1 MGKSAGKWNTSSV
14 IYGGEKECVKYFDG
28 EICREMEHF
37 QCYIRRREGMR
48 KIF

>member
-28 EICREMEHF
+28 EILQGNGTLPVLHMGE
-37 QCYIRRREGMR
+37 RRNV
-48 KIF
+48 